1 MVVNGLGGGG
11 PVVVVLVVLAE
22 EEFDRGSGTM
32 ATRLLGGAERLVDL
46 QNEKVVVGGVVMN
59 GWLANGG
66 IG

>member
-11 PVVVVLVVLAE
+11 PVVVLVLVVLAE

-46 QNEKVVVGGVVMN
+46 QNETVVVGGVV
-59 GWLANGG
+59 
-66 IG
+66 